1 MIYRILKK
9 IHKYYYTSSSRRYIE
24 YIRSKGV
31 KIGNGTVVLDPKK
44 IQIDVSRPELL
55 EIGENVFLH
64 RGTII
69 LTHDWASWCFVNTH
83 NEFIPSHGKVK
94 IGNNVWLGENV
105 SILKGVTIGDN
116 VIIGLGAV
124 VTKDIPSNSIAVGVP
139 AKVVGSY
146 IDYFEK
152 RKSAYIDEIVAYAK
166 AILCTGRRPVPEDFY
181 DDYPAFVDG
190 RNWKDYD
197 YPYKRIFNE
206 EQFEIWKKHH
216 HAPYKDFNDFIASIL
231 PPPKKIVIC
240 CRLQLDCYIF

>member
-1 MIYRILKK
+1 MIKRIFKK
-9 IHKYYYTSSSRRYIE
+9 LQKYYYTSSSKRYIE
-24 YIRSKGV
+24 HIRSKGV
-31 KIGNGTVVLDPKK
+31 RVGKGTVVLDPKK

-69 LTHDWASWCFVNTH
+69 ITHDWASWCFVNTH

-124 VTKDIPSNSIAVGVP
+124 VVKDIPSNSIAVGVP

-146 IDYFEK
+146 TDYFEK
-152 RKSAYIDEIVAYAK
+152 RKSDYVEEVMDYAR
-166 AILCTGRRPVPEDFY
+166 AIIESGRKLVPEDFY
-181 DDYPAFVDG
+181 DDYPVFVDG
-190 RNWKDYD
+190 RNCKMYN
-197 YPYKRIFNE
+197 YPYNRIFNE
-206 EQFEIWKKHH
+206 EQFEMWKKQHR
-216 HAPYKDFNDFIASIL
+216 APYEGFNEFIKSIL
-231 PPPKKIVIC
+231 PPPPINMK
-240 CRLQLDCYIF
+240 

>member
-1 MIYRILKK
+1 MIKRIFKK
-9 IHKYYYTSSSRRYIE
+9 LQKYYYTSSSKRYIE
-24 YIRSKGV
+24 HIRSKGV
-31 KIGNGTVVLDPKK
+31 RVGKGTVVLDPNK

-124 VTKDIPSNSIAVGVP
+124 VVVKFHFEAVPIIAVGGNRGEGVVP
-139 AKVVGSY
+139 LRPDRRAAVGLAVNDQRALS
-146 IDYFEK
+146 
-152 RKSAYIDEIVAYAK
+152 VLL
-166 AILCTGRRPVPEDFY
+166 ILAG
-181 DDYPAFVDG
+181 
-190 RNWKDYD
+190 
-197 YPYKRIFNE
+197 
-206 EQFEIWKKHH
+206 
-216 HAPYKDFNDFIASIL
+216 L
-231 PPPKKIVIC
+231 
-240 CRLQLDCYIF
+240 